1 MGENL
6 ISPLRNERVIV
17 RRLLKEGKITNPKH
31 VLYGGMAAGAF
42 KWFTVPMLR
51 NGQLVDVLTKQEKDF
66 LEEAMGL
73 EANALSV
80 HRKVDNYWSNYKVKL
95 GKEDTI
101 LNLNDPEEYI
111 KYKVLLNNTD
121 QIAPSL
127 DEVSLRPKETYEYVL
142 LHEEEEA
149 KANQKRVNKNIE
161 AYKAFGKLENDRD
174 KLRTIVEIATSRP
187 QHKTV
192 SLEILTDQVD
202 RLIQADA
209 NLFLTIAQDP
219 LLDTKVLLKKGRECG
234 AVKVKN
240 DLFYDSDGKPLCDAG
255 NATFSVAAEWLNKP
269 KNQGTKLAIEAKIK
283 AAEELEQ

>member
-174 KLRTIVEIATSRP
+174 KLRTIIEIATSRP

>member
-1 MGENL
+1 M
-6 ISPLRNERVIV
+6 
-17 RRLLKEGKITNPKH
+17 
-31 VLYGGMAAGAF
+31 
-42 KWFTVPMLR
+42 
-51 NGQLVDVLTKQEKDF
+51 
-66 LEEAMGL
+66 
-73 EANALSV
+73 
-80 HRKVDNYWSNYKVKL
+80 KL

-111 KYKVLLNNTD
+111 KYKVLLSNVD